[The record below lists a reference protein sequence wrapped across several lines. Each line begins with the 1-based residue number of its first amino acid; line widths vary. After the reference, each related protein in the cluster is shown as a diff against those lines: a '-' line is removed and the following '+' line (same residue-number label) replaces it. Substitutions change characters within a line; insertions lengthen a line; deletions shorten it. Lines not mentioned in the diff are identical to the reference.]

1 MFQLRMAKQRRPGG
15 RPPVKKEVDR
25 AALEAILAR
34 AQKAPLE
41 GEDLETLRSA
51 VDTLA
56 LMTQA
61 LAAKNAS
68 IVRLRWLMW
77 GERTEKTSR
86 IFPDKGGESE
96 DDSANPESPEAKLN
110 PAADPDASTAAP
122 DSTKPKKPGH
132 GRNGAAAYTGANRV
146 GIPHQSLHRGQCCPE
161 CDKGKVYP
169 LRDGK
174 ALVRV
179 TGMAP
184 LNATVYEVECMR
196 CNLCGDV
203 FEADT
208 PPEIGKEKYD
218 DSAAAMIAMFK
229 YGAGLPFT
237 RMEAMQKDFGM
248 PLPAATAWEVVA
260 NRADSLVPAH
270 QEMIRLAA
278 QGDVIY
284 NDDTTMTILALA
296 KCHPTDKADP
306 EADEKRTGVFT
317 SGILSTTDGRRIA
330 LFFTGRK
337 HAGENLA
344 SVLSL
349 RAAETLPPI
358 QMCDALSR
366 NVPAKF
372 QTVLASC
379 LAHGRR
385 KFVEIAELFP
395 DECRFVLETLRD
407 VYRNDELARERDLT
421 AEERLAL
428 HQAESGPLMATL
440 ETWLAAQFA
449 EKKVEPNSGLG
460 QAIKYMRKHWEKLTL
475 FLRAAGAPLDSNA
488 VERALKKAI
497 LHRKN
502 SYFYK
507 TQNGARVGD
516 IYMALIH
523 TSELAGVPAFDYL
536 LALLRNAEAV
546 AEHPADWMPW
556 NYTGQGRPDEPTG
569 PQA

>member
-1 MFQLRMAKQRRPGG
+1 MARHRRSQG
-15 RPPVKKEVDR
+15 RRTPVPQEVD
-25 AALEAILAR
+25 LGSLNSILDR
-34 AQKAPLE
+34 VE
-41 GEDLETLRSA
+41 GLSADDHATLRSA

-86 IFPDKGGESE
+86 IFPDKAEGGDTPAETTAE
-96 DDSANPESPEAKLN
+96 QEA
-110 PAADPDASTAAP
+110 PAGTEPAP
-122 DSTKPKKPGH
+122 DTPKAKRPGH
-132 GRNGAAAYTGANRV
+132 GRNGSAAYKGATKV
-146 GIPHQSLHRGQCCPE
+146 AVPHQSLLRGQCCPE
-161 CDKGKVYP
+161 CQKGKVYP
-169 LRDGK
+169 LREPK
-174 ALVRV
+174 ALIRV
-179 TGMAP
+179 TGVAP
-184 LNATVYEVECMR
+184 LNAALYEVECLR

-203 FEADT
+203 FEAEA
-208 PPEIGKEKYD
+208 PPEIGQEKYD

-237 RMEAMQKDFGM
+237 RMEAMQKDFGI
-248 PLPAATAWEVVA
+248 PLPATTQWEVVA
-260 NRADSLVPAH
+260 SRADALVPAH
-270 QEMIRLAA
+270 QELIRQAA
-278 QGDVIY
+278 QGDVLY

-296 KCHPTDKADP
+296 SGHPRDKADP
-306 EADEKRTGVFT
+306 EADGQRTGVFT
-317 SGILSTTDGRRIA
+317 SGIVSTTQGRRIA
-330 LFFTGRK
+330 LFFTGPK

-344 SVLSL
+344 AVLRL
-349 RAAETLPPI
+349 RAAEAAPPI

-366 NVPAKF
+366 NVPANF
-372 QTVLASC
+372 QTLLGSC

-395 DECRFVLETLRD
+395 EQCRRVLETLRD
-407 VYRNDELARERDLT
+407 VYHNDEIARDRGLPP
-421 AEERLAL
+421 EERLAF
-428 HQAESGPLMATL
+428 HQAESGPLMADL
-440 ETWLAAQFA
+440 GTWLAAQLD
-449 EKKVEPNSGLG
+449 ERKVEPNSGLG

-475 FLRAAGAPLDSNA
+475 FLRVPGAPLDSNA

-497 LHRKN
+497 LNRKN

-516 IYMALIH
+516 IYMTLIH
-523 TSELAGVPAFDYL
+523 SAELAGVPAFDYL

-556 NYTGQGRPDEPTG
+556 NYTARSGQDEAKG

>member
-1 MFQLRMAKQRRPGG
+1 MGKQRHVRG
-15 RPPVKKEVDR
+15 RSPVHREVDR
-25 AALEAILAR
+25 TALESILAR
-34 AQKAPLE
+34 AQLAPLE

-86 IFPDKGGESE
+86 IFPKEATESGDAVSGDE
-96 DDSANPESPEAKLN
+96 GSANAPQIGTTTPETSEATPET
-110 PAADPDASTAAP
+110 PRH
-122 DSTKPKKPGH
+122 KKPGH
-132 GRNGAAAYTGANRV
+132 GRNGAADYTGANSV
-146 GIPHQSLHRGQCCPE
+146 GISHQSLQRGQCCPE

-169 LRDGK
+169 LREGK
-174 ALVRV
+174 VLVRV

-184 LNATVYEVECMR
+184 LNATVYEVECLR

-203 FEADT
+203 FEAET

-218 DSAAAMIAMFK
+218 DSAAAMIAMLK

-248 PLPAATAWEVVA
+248 PLPAATSWEVVA
-260 NRADSLVPAH
+260 SRADSLLPAH
-270 QEMIRLAA
+270 QEMIRQAA
-278 QGDVIY
+278 QGDVLY

-296 KCHPTDKADP
+296 KCHPPDRADP
-306 EADEKRTGVFT
+306 EVDEKRTGVFT
-317 SGILSTTDGRRIA
+317 SGILSTTLGLRIA
-330 LFFTGRK
+330 LFFTGPK

-344 SVLSL
+344 EVLRL
-349 RAAETLPPI
+349 RAAEALPPI

-366 NVPAKF
+366 NVPAGF
-372 QTVLASC
+372 QTALGSC

-385 KFVEIAELFP
+385 KFVEISELFP
-395 DECRFVLETLRD
+395 EQCRFVLETLRD
-407 VYRNDELARERDLT
+407 VYRNDELARERGMT
-421 AEERLAL
+421 AEERLAF
-428 HQAESGPLMATL
+428 HQAESRPLMTDL
-440 ETWLAAQFA
+440 ETWLAAQLT

-475 FLRAAGAPLDSNA
+475 FLRVAGAPLDSNA

-507 TQNGARVGD
+507 TRNGARVGD

-523 TSELAGVPAFDYL
+523 TAELAGIPAFPYL

-546 AEHPADWMPW
+546 AEHPENWMPW
-556 NYTGQGRPDEPTG
+556 NYPGRACAAKGTAPPE
-569 PQA
+569 